1 MPDDP
6 RLDTPDDEPL
16 EEAIP
21 DQPPASPSR
30 HNENS
35 VENPADV
42 PWWTPSWQDSAK
54 HLGWRWIFAAP
65 AAAII
70 LLAIAA
76 VTVRGVF
83 LLPLLFAGIK
93 FVLIA
98 LALPFVLLLEMWRK
112 AIQSRKEPFC
122 IHCGYG
128 LTGLPD
134 HHTCPECGRP
144 YTFATIN
151 EYRRDPHW
159 FKQRYKMIGHLPEP
173 DAPFRAGTGKTSHD
187 GT

>member
-1 MPDDP
+1 MDP
-6 RLDTPDDEPL
+6 KLG
-16 EEAIP
+16 
-21 DQPPASPSR
+21 
-30 HNENS
+30 
-35 VENPADV
+35 
-42 PWWTPSWQDSAK
+42 DSARY
-54 HLGWRWIFAAP
+54 LGWRWILAVP
-65 AAAII
+65 AAVII
-70 LLAIAA
+70 LMALAA
-76 VTVRGVF
+76 VTVRGAF

-93 FVLIA
+93 LVVIA

-112 AIQSRKEPFC
+112 AIHSRKEPFC

-173 DAPFRAGTGKTSHD
+173 DAPFRAGPGKTTHD